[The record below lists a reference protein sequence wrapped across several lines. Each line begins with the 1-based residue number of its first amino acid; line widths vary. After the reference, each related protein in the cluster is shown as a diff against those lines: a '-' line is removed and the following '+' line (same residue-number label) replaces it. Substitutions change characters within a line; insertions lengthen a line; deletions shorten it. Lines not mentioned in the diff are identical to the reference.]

1 MEWSRISDDAK
12 NLIQKMLTFDVESR
26 ISASQALNNEWIQ
39 KNAPNDPLNS
49 NVLLNLGNFHVNSIF
64 FFLFKLKFKGKKQ
77 TAIGLMHFYCNTNS
91 NSK

>member
-49 NVLLNLGNFHVNSIF
+49 NVLLNLSTIPT
-64 FFLFKLKFKGKKQ
+64 L
-77 TAIGLMHFYCNTNS
+77 IDS
-91 NSK
+91 D

>member
-49 NVLLNLGNFHVNSIF
+49 NVLLNLGNFHVNTKPF
-64 FFLFKLKFKGKKQ
+64 FSFLNEKIKRQKANYNRPYALLSQHKF
-77 TAIGLMHFYCNTNS
+77 
-91 NSK
+91 

>member
-64 FFLFKLKFKGKKQ
+64 FSFL
-77 TAIGLMHFYCNTNS
+77 N
-91 NSK
+91 

>member
-12 NLIQKMLTFDVESR
+12 NLIQKMLTFDVEQR

-49 NVLLNLGNFHVNSIF
+49 NVLLNLGNFHVN
-64 FFLFKLKFKGKKQ
+64 
-77 TAIGLMHFYCNTNS
+77 
-91 NSK
+91 